1 MDQSLGWGMESEV
14 TGRKKTWW
22 IVGGVFA
29 GLVVLYVFGYLAT
42 GIWMPRSTV
51 VGGVDVSAMR
61 PEFAVAKIKSEFAA
75 KANDNVV
82 LKRDSTEFTIEPNQI
97 KLRLDAYA
105 SVHAAG
111 GNRSLNP
118 VRMIGLLTGGGTHPL
133 VIRDNPTSTN
143 SLLQVIAQEL
153 DKPEVEP
160 LITFENRQPVVRQP
174 ADGLRVDQDE
184 LLAVIK
190 AAYLRTT
197 DPQPIPMQVTKPTV
211 GDEGVQSALAGF
223 AKTALEGPVRLNVS
237 PGNYII
243 DLQPE
248 VYQSALNLIVHNGAL
263 RPVIDP
269 EVLAEPLAKATKK
282 IGSPAKDAQIVIK
295 NNKPVIIDGVP
306 GRGINSEE
314 LATKLIGPLA
324 LSSTARVLDLEIKD
338 VDPLFST
345 KDAQDLKIVEKVSTF
360 TTYYPPTTYRDINQG
375 RAAELITGTIL
386 KPGEEFSLNQTVG
399 ERRPDRGF
407 VKGGVIEGGKFS
419 TSYGGGVSQ
428 VATTTYNAAFFA
440 GLEFLQFKAH
450 SIYISRYPMGREATV
465 NWPNVDL
472 RFKNNTPYGILI
484 TAKRVP
490 SAGRSRGELTVSM
503 WSTKHWDIKAKQSPQ
518 RNWRAPATIESK
530 APDCQP
536 QLPTSGFDVDV
547 TRIWI
552 QDGKTIRTEK
562 VTTKYNPAARIICVK
577 DEPGE

>member
-1 MDQSLGWGMESEV
+1 MASEV
-14 TGRKKTWW
+14 TGPNKKWR

-29 GLVVLYVFGYLAT
+29 GVVALYVFGYFAT

-51 VGGVDVSAMR
+51 VGGVEVSGMR
-61 PEFAVAKIKSEFAA
+61 PEAAMAKVESKYAA
-75 KANDNVV
+75 KASDNVV
-82 LKRDSTEFTIEPNQI
+82 LKRDLTEFTIEPVQI
-97 KLRLDAYA
+97 QLRLDAYA

-111 GNRSLNP
+111 GSRTFNP
-118 VRMIGLLTGGGTHPL
+118 IKMIGLLTGGGTHPL
-133 VIRDNPTSTN
+133 VIRDNPNSTR
-143 SLLQVIAQEL
+143 SLLQVISEEL
-153 DKPEVEP
+153 DRPEVEP
-160 LITFENRQPVVRQP
+160 RITFENRQPVVRQP
-174 ADGLRVDQDE
+174 ADGLRVDQRE
-184 LLAVIK
+184 LVAIIK

-197 DPQPIPMQVTKPTV
+197 NPQTIPMRVTKPTV
-211 GDEGVQSALAGF
+211 GEDGVKSALAGF
-223 AKTALEGPVRLNVS
+223 AKSAMEGPVRLNVS
-237 PGNYII
+237 PGNITI

-248 VYQSALNLIVHNGAL
+248 VYQSALRLEVENGAL
-263 RPVIDP
+263 RPIIDP
-269 EVLAEPLAKATKK
+269 EILSEPLAIATKQ

-306 GRGINSEE
+306 GRGINAEE

-324 LSSTARVLDLEIKD
+324 LSSSGRVLDLEIKD

-375 RAAELITGTIL
+375 RAAELINGTIL

-407 VKGGVIEGGKFS
+407 VKGGVIDGGKFS
-419 TSYGGGVSQ
+419 TAYGGGVSQ

-450 SIYISRYPMGREATV
+450 SVYISRYPMGREATV

-503 WSTKHWDIKAKQSPQ
+503 WSTKYWDIKAKQSPQ

-552 QDGKTIRTEK
+552 QAGQTIRTEK
-562 VTTKYNPAARIICVK
+562 VTTHYNPAARIVCVK
-577 DEPGE
+577 DEPAE

>member
-1 MDQSLGWGMESEV
+1 MASEV

-29 GLVVLYVFGYLAT
+29 GVVALYVFGYFAT
-42 GIWMPRSTV
+42 GIWMPRTTV
-51 VGGVDVSAMR
+51 VGGVDVSGMR
-61 PEFAVAKIKSEFAA
+61 PEAAIAKVEEKFAA
-75 KANDNVV
+75 KANDIVV
-82 LKRDSTEFTIEPNQI
+82 LKRGSTEFTIDPNQI
-97 KLRLDAYA
+97 QLQLDAHA
-105 SVHAAG
+105 SVHAPG
-111 GNRSLNP
+111 GNRTFNP
-118 VRMIGLLTGGGTHPL
+118 IKMIGLLAGGGTHPL
-133 VIRDNPTSTN
+133 VIRDNPNSTK
-143 SLLQVIAQEL
+143 SLLQVIADEL
-153 DKPEVEP
+153 DQPEVEP
-160 LITFENRQPVVRQP
+160 QITFENRQPVVRQP
-174 ADGLRVDQDE
+174 ADGLRVDQSE
-184 LLAVIK
+184 LVAIIK
-190 AAYLRTT
+190 AAHLRTT
-197 DPQPIPMQVTKPTV
+197 DPQMIPMRVTKPTV
-211 GDEGVQSALAGF
+211 GEDGVESALAGF
-223 AKTALEGPVRLNVS
+223 AKSAMEGPVRLNVS
-237 PGNYII
+237 PGNYVI

-248 VYQSALNLIVHNGAL
+248 VYQTALRLTVENGAL
-263 RPVIDP
+263 QPIIDP
-269 EVLAEPLAKATKK
+269 EILSEPLAKATKQ
-282 IGSPAKDAQIVIK
+282 IGSPAQDARIVIK

-306 GRGINSEE
+306 GRGINAEE

-324 LSSTARVLDLEIKD
+324 LSSSARVLDLEIKD

-419 TSYGGGVSQ
+419 TAYGGGVSQ

-450 SIYISRYPMGREATV
+450 SVYISRYPMGREATV

-503 WSTKHWDIKAKQSPQ
+503 WSTKYWDIKAKQSPQ

-536 QLPTSGFDVDV
+536 QLPSSGFDVDV

-562 VTTKYNPAARIICVK
+562 VTTKYNPAARIVCVK
-577 DEPGE
+577 DQPAE